1 MGGGGGGGGGGGT
14 PTSSHQLLAQSSE
27 VVYFKFSVLICNI
40 YIHFLYCFGF
50 NSGIY
55 ADGPGAY
62 LFHGVVEQQYIFHV
76 MDHAMCLSDSKQGK
90 CDKHVARGGKR
101 NKVSQLFLA
110 LEMKLVSVSIALLLM
125 FM

>member
-1 MGGGGGGGGGGGT
+1 M
-14 PTSSHQLLAQSSE
+14 PVL
-27 VVYFKFSVLICNI
+27 VYDIFFFSLNYSIF
-40 YIHFLYCFGF
+40 FL

-76 MDHAMCLSDSKQGK
+76 MDHAMCLSESKQGS

-101 NKVSQLFLA
+101 LTTSSKSLLGLEKQLLA
-110 LEMKLVSVSIALLLM
+110 VTIALMFLLI
-125 FM
+125 